1 METHADAVL
10 VQVWNTDTLSP
21 VFMLFFSFHGLTL
34 YDSQFS
40 IFIHL
45 KQPVFDKLVCL
56 KQTILTPFPLLLS
69 ALSPDWMPLAK
80 AS

>member
-1 METHADAVL
+1 MGGPAGASSCPRSQSSATLLLVFSLQTRMEPHADAVL

-34 YDSQFS
+34 HDSQFS

-45 KQPVFDKLVCL
+45 KQPGYDK
-56 KQTILTPFPLLLS
+56 
-69 ALSPDWMPLAK
+69 
-80 AS
+80 